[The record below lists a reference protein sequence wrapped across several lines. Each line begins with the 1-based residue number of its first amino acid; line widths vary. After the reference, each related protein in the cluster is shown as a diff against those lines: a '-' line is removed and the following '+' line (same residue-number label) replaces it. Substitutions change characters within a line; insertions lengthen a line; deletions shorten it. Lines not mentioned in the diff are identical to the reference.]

1 MIHQNHYRKS
11 LTGEMQYKSA
21 ECRPATAVA
30 DGLKASM
37 RSNDQPKGIG
47 IRISVVER
55 LPLEHPVPNSGSTH
69 QMRLKIYH
77 PPSHI
82 VDRSEERRE
91 GKECVSTCRSRWS
104 PDH

>member
-77 PPSHI
+77 PPCHI
-82 VDRSEERRE
+82 VDRSEEHTSELQSLMRI
-91 GKECVSTCRSRWS
+91 S
-104 PDH
+104 